1 MEALQRLHNRGS
13 ISTGYDVD
21 NSCKFD
27 DGNNTTTVEFF
38 ERTVSSAGSRTTG
51 TFSAW
56 VKKTELTNAQ
66 YLFTFGNTD
75 NDNGRTFA
83 RFQTDGSLRIGGGT
97 SVWRNTDRL
106 FVDTAA
112 WYHIVVAFDTT
123 QSTANDRIKI
133 YVNGVQETSFSTT
146 NNPSQ
151 NGVLG
156 LNFEKQVIGYNS
168 IDSNSGFTG
177 YMCEIVIQDGV
188 ASAATEFG
196 EFDSTTGIWIPKD
209 ASEATMGTNGTYL
222 KFENAGSMG
231 AATAGNN
238 FTVQNINQ
246 NDQATDTCTNNFCI
260 GNNLVRF
267 TNPSNQ
273 VVKQGATLMEKG
285 ANGYETISGTIY
297 VTRGKWYC
305 EAQSILN
312 SSTTA
317 HIGVMPDDS
326 PIISAGGAIS
336 NFPGSQSGDGG
347 VSYYANN
354 GNKYLDGGNSSYGDS
369 WTSGSGLGDIMG
381 IALDMDNGKVYFAK
395 ANTWQNSGDP
405 TSGSTG
411 TGAIDLPSPTK
422 AYTMCCD
429 IYANNNSIA
438 INYGGFTF
446 STISSA
452 ETDANGYGSFEYAPP
467 SGYYALCT
475 KNLEEYG

>member
-209 ASEATMGTNGTYL
+209 ASEDFGEELIRHVLPVLIGKDPDQVIFRATETTLEGELTPHFSYL
-222 KFENAGSMG
+222 KNY
-231 AATAGNN
+231 AT
-238 FTVQNINQ
+238 
-246 NDQATDTCTNNFCI
+246 QA
-260 GNNLVRF
+260 
-267 TNPSNQ
+267 SN
-273 VVKQGATLMEKG
+273 V
-285 ANGYETISGTIY
+285 
-297 VTRGKWYC
+297 
-305 EAQSILN
+305 
-312 SSTTA
+312 
-317 HIGVMPDDS
+317 
-326 PIISAGGAIS
+326 
-336 NFPGSQSGDGG
+336 
-347 VSYYANN
+347 
-354 GNKYLDGGNSSYGDS
+354 
-369 WTSGSGLGDIMG
+369 
-381 IALDMDNGKVYFAK
+381 
-395 ANTWQNSGDP
+395 
-405 TSGSTG
+405 
-411 TGAIDLPSPTK
+411 
-422 AYTMCCD
+422 
-429 IYANNNSIA
+429 
-438 INYGGFTF
+438 
-446 STISSA
+446 
-452 ETDANGYGSFEYAPP
+452 
-467 SGYYALCT
+467 
-475 KNLEEYG
+475 